1 MNKFNKIIR
10 TYDIIS
16 DMKKNK
22 VIEATD
28 NYSNVDFKDR
38 VVGKS
43 TPSKDNINISLLQD
57 IQTASENANLK
68 VDITTA
74 VSGHSPGSRHES
86 GNAVDI
92 AIINGKAVSL
102 NNRVDADRL
111 VNELIKLGY
120 IKNSESGNDKAVL
133 TFGFKGHDNHVH
145 VSKKSTT
152 PSSNDS
158 SKTDT
163 ESSSSKTDTE
173 SSSSKTD
180 TESSSSE
187 TDTKS
192 SSSSE
197 GGYLSSIAS
206 NMAKAIMPPGSS
218 VNVLD
223 MVGLKEEIDRIKEL
237 LK

>member
-1 MNKFNKIIR
+1 MNEFNKITR

-22 VIEATD
+22 VTEAAD
-28 NYSNVDFKDR
+28 NYSNVDFKDN
-38 VVGKS
+38 VVGNS

-57 IQTASENANLK
+57 VQTAAKNANLK

-74 VSGHSPGSRHES
+74 ISGHSPGSRHDS

-102 NNRVDADRL
+102 NNRGDADKL

-120 IKNSESGNDKAVL
+120 TKNSESGNDKAVL

-158 SKTDT
+158 SETDT
-163 ESSSSKTDTE
+163 E
-173 SSSSKTD
+173 
-180 TESSSSE
+180 
-187 TDTKS
+187 S

-197 GGYLSSIAS
+197 GGYLSSIAG
-206 NMAKAIMPPGSS
+206 NMAKSIVGKDSKGEYNTF
-218 VNVLD
+218 NVLD
-223 MVGLKEEIDRIKEL
+223 MVGLKENIDRIKEL

>member
-22 VIEATD
+22 VIEAID

-57 IQTASENANLK
+57 IQTAAKNANLK

-74 VSGHSPGSRHES
+74 VSGHHPGTRHES

-102 NNRVDADRL
+102 NNRIDADRL
-111 VNELIKLGY
+111 VNELIK
-120 IKNSESGNDKAVL
+120 
-133 TFGFKGHDNHVH
+133 
-145 VSKKSTT
+145 
-152 PSSNDS
+152 
-158 SKTDT
+158 
-163 ESSSSKTDTE
+163 
-173 SSSSKTD
+173 
-180 TESSSSE
+180 
-187 TDTKS
+187 
-192 SSSSE
+192 
-197 GGYLSSIAS
+197 
-206 NMAKAIMPPGSS
+206 
-218 VNVLD
+218 
-223 MVGLKEEIDRIKEL
+223 
-237 LK
+237 

>member
-1 MNKFNKIIR
+1 MNELKKITR

-22 VIEATD
+22 VTEATD

-38 VVGKS
+38 VVGNS
-43 TPSKDNINISLLQD
+43 TPSKDNINVSLLQD
-57 IQTASENANLK
+57 IQTAAKNANLK

-74 VSGHSPGSRHES
+74 ISGHDTGTRHES

-102 NNRVDADRL
+102 NNRRDADKL
-111 VNELIKLGY
+111 VDELIKLGY
-120 IKNSESGNDKAVL
+120 TKNSESGNDKAVL

-145 VSKKSTT
+145 VSKKSNTSTSSNTETGDDEGAET
-152 PSSNDS
+152 PS
-158 SKTDT
+158 
-163 ESSSSKTDTE
+163 E
-173 SSSSKTD
+173 
-180 TESSSSE
+180 
-187 TDTKS
+187 
-192 SSSSE
+192 E

-206 NMAKAIMPPGSS
+206 NIAKSIMPPGTS

-223 MVGLKEEIDRIKEL
+223 MTGLKEEIDRIKEL

>member
-22 VIEATD
+22 VIEAID

-57 IQTASENANLK
+57 IQTAAKNANLK

-74 VSGHSPGSRHES
+74 VSGHHPGTRHES

-102 NNRVDADRL
+102 NNRIDADRL

-120 IKNSESGNDKAVL
+120 TKNAESGNDKAVL

-158 SKTDT
+158 SETDT
-163 ESSSSKTDTE
+163 KSSSSE
-173 SSSSKTD
+173 TD

-187 TDTKS
+187 TDTES

-197 GGYLSSIAS
+197 GGYLSSIAG
-206 NMAKAIMPPGSS
+206 NMAKSIVGKDSKGEYNTF
-218 VNVLD
+218 NVLD